1 MLYQSGVRLGTSLGL
16 HQWSST
22 AVALK
27 KSVPSYQYPRV
38 PGIFFRIPTRRVLAP
53 LARSLARRPRCCWPC
68 APPSRRSLCHP
79 CLDSMETLL
88 RRTASPARP
97 IGSSRTTCCS
107 ACAVPPSSSSRGWV
121 GCPHRCAHIVSTR
134 AGAWQANPNKGRGS
148 SLDRIMAIRC
158 EGGCDTFVSL
168 QSELPPMD
176 SPLPFPVG
184 QESYASDANSIAD
197 DAARFVRFP
206 IEDLRPASSIEWL
219 AENVDELAA
228 RVLRGEVLY
237 IHCFAGVSAVGCV
250 KAGLYRPALALLP
263 PPPLNALTVPAF
275 DSRTATARPHRARGL
290 LPARRALRKPDG
302 RRGVTARRCLLCDPR
317 AVWRCIISRGGR
329 HVSRDGAAAG
339 AGP

>member
-38 PGIFFRIPTRRVLAP
+38 YSSGFLLDAFSLRS
-53 LARSLARRPRCCWPC
+53 LARSLAGPDAAGRVRRLRVAHCATPASTRWKPCCD
-68 APPSRRSLCHP
+68 AQ
-79 CLDSMETLL
+79 LL
-88 RRTASPARP
+88 RRGQLAHPEPRAARRARSRP
-97 IGSSRTTCCS
+97 PPPPVVGSGVRRATN
-107 ACAVPPSSSSRGWV
+107 R
-121 GCPHRCAHIVSTR
+121 VSTR